1 VYNADLFKTLWSNRS
16 QRSKILSSKAEIGI
30 NERSVKSRS
39 EAEKLASAVKTAA
52 FKSGATLV
60 GIVSAENIDAFPPV

>member
-1 VYNADLFKTLWSNRS
+1 
-16 QRSKILSSKAEIGI
+16 
-30 NERSVKSRS
+30 VKSRS